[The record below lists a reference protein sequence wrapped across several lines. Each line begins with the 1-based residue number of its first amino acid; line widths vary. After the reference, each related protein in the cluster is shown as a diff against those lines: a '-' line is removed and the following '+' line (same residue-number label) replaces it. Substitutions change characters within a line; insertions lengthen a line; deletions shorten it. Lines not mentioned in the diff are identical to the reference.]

1 MGQVDAACSRAL
13 WYVPAGL
20 GLLAF
25 LFSKFCVNHARC
37 LTPPRQYTSHFCAA
51 VKCNNDIQI
60 LRTLAASD
68 VNFDC
73 ASSAEFSAV
82 LSLGVHPDR
91 IVFAH
96 PCKFPQHLRAAAEMG
111 VNKMTAD
118 SEEELV
124 KIAKYHTAA
133 QVLLRLKVPDGYAST
148 SFGGKFGVAPTAVE
162 YVLTRA
168 AELGVN
174 VIGVSYHVGTDCD
187 HVGTFAE
194 AVRIA
199 HEAMDLGRK
208 AGHEMYMLDIGGGFP
223 GDPPRGEPAHA
234 MPRSF
239 PDIAAGINAALDMY
253 FPEGSTCALSG
264 KPINIVAEPGRYFV
278 SSCATLA
285 TPVVAVRRNGNPVG
299 DGMTRLYVDDGVY
312 GSFNCMVFDH
322 KNPLPTVVRNWRL
335 EAHRSGKTA
344 SESQPAK
351 YAKSG
356 DDAADEQAPD
366 ATVAFLSGALPIV
379 MDPRAHTAKQH
390 KIAMS
395 AEDDEGAAADAEVSD
410 DDETWERVSIWGPTC
425 DSVDCIVKELFL
437 LRSDATTAALTT
449 GDWLLW
455 DAMGAYTGVAASNF
469 NGMPGPRK
477 MYVLGDHEV
486 PVPQSH
492 LQRAAAA
499 HESAGVPIHA

>member
-1 MGQVDAACSRAL
+1 
-13 WYVPAGL
+13 
-20 GLLAF
+20 
-25 LFSKFCVNHARC
+25 
-37 LTPPRQYTSHFCAA
+37 
-51 VKCNNDIQI
+51 
-60 LRTLAASD
+60 
-68 VNFDC
+68 
-73 ASSAEFSAV
+73 
-82 LSLGVHPDR
+82 
-91 IVFAH
+91 
-96 PCKFPQHLRAAAEMG
+96 
-111 VNKMTAD
+111 MTAD

-124 KIAKYHTAA
+124 KIAKYHSNA

-148 SFGGKFGVAPTAVE
+148 SFGGKFGVAPTATE
-162 YVLTRA
+162 FVLTRA
-168 AELGVN
+168 AELGIN

-239 PDIAAGINAALDMY
+239 PDIAAGINAALDTY
-253 FPEGSTCALSG
+253 FPAGCTCALSG

-299 DGMTRLYVDDGVY
+299 DGMTRLYIDDGVY

-335 EAHRSGKTA
+335 EAHRSGKSA

-351 YAKSG
+351 YSKSG
-356 DDAADEQAPD
+356 DDSADEQAPD
-366 ATVAFLSGALPIV
+366 ATVAFLTAALPIV
-379 MDPRAHTAKQH
+379 MDPRARTAKQH
-390 KIAMS
+390 KIAMI
-395 AEDDEGAAADAEVSD
+395 ADGEAAAADSEASD

-469 NGMPGPRK
+469 NGMPGPRH
-477 MYVLGDHEV
+477 MYVLADGEV
-486 PVPQSH
+486 PVPAAH
-492 LQRAAAA
+492 LQRATAA
-499 HESAGVPIHA
+499 HDSAGVPIHA

>member
-1 MGQVDAACSRAL
+1 M
-13 WYVPAGL
+13 
-20 GLLAF
+20 
-25 LFSKFCVNHARC
+25 
-37 LTPPRQYTSHFCAA
+37 
-51 VKCNNDIQI
+51 
-60 LRTLAASD
+60 
-68 VNFDC
+68 
-73 ASSAEFSAV
+73 
-82 LSLGVHPDR
+82 HPDR

-96 PCKFPQHLRAAAEMG
+96 PCKFPQHLRAAAEVG

-124 KIAKYHTAA
+124 KIAKYHNDA

-162 YVLTRA
+162 FVLARA

-199 HEAMDLGRK
+199 HEAMEAGRK
-208 AGHEMYMLDIGGGFP
+208 AGHAMYMLDIGGGFP
-223 GDPPRGEPAHA
+223 GDPPRGQPAHA

-239 PDIAAGINAALDMY
+239 PDIATGINAALDKY
-253 FPEGSTCALSG
+253 FPEGSTCSLSG
-264 KPINIVAEPGRYFV
+264 KPIRIVAEPGRYFV

-299 DGMTRLYVDDGVY
+299 DGMTRLYIDDGVY

-322 KNPLPTVVRNWRL
+322 KNPLPSVIRQWRL

-344 SESQPAK
+344 GESQPSK
-351 YAKSG
+351 YSKSG
-356 DDAADEQAPD
+356 DDATDEQAPD
-366 ATVAFLSGALPIV
+366 ATVAFLTSALPV
-379 MDPRAHTAKQH
+379 VLDPRARTPKQH
-390 KIAMS
+390 KAAL
-395 AEDDEGAAADAEVSD
+395 AEEEGSSPTAGEAAADSDVSD

-425 DSVDCIVKELFL
+425 DSVDCVVKELFL
-437 LRSDATTAALTT
+437 LRSDATTAALTS
-449 GDWLLW
+449 GDWLMW
-455 DAMGAYTGVAASNF
+455 DTMGAYTGVAASNF

-477 MYVLGDHEV
+477 MYVLADSELTL
-486 PVPQSH
+486 PEAH
-492 LQRAAAA
+492 LVRAQAA
-499 HESAGVPIHA
+499 HEAAGIEIHA